1 MTKVKESAEIA
12 STNQKFSDYLIK
24 NNSNLTPFEK
34 VEAEIR

>member
-12 STNQKFSDYLIK
+12 STNQFSDYLIK
-24 NNSNLTPFEK
+24 NNSTMTPFEK